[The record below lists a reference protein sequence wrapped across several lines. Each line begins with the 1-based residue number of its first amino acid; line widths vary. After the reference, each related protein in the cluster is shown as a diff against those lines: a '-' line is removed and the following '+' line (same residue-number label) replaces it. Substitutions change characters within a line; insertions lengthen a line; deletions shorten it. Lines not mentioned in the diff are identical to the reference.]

1 MRGAGAENWRTRG
14 GHVPLPGAKLIF
26 AVCTGFYCSRSRS
39 ARGKRPTMRR
49 TRRLRRTAFVV
60 ASCAALAPNTLT
72 PLSRRRPL
80 RRGAGSSD
88 AGAPSSSRGA
98 TVCCAAAGDDAPA
111 TTNSRRA
118 TVRRAAADDD
128 APATPFQRRRRPAL
142 SNLASVQKNMSDEAP
157 PLDDDRPPTGAV
169 LESLVTGERELY
181 ESTHE
186 RVSAGLKELTEWA
199 GFMFKA
205 NAMGLTEQVDLS
217 KSVKDRVR
225 HAVSV
230 AKGEA
235 YSTKAVDE
243 DADVEDDWADI
254 HADHEPVLVDEDDAL
269 EPFERRELRDGLDL
283 ETVSVAPDLLTEAEW
298 ARIAD
303 AAFEV
308 DTAVI
313 DDKVMKGKWIVKDG
327 KPTFK
332 PWRFWPAETAEDRE
346 LREAELERVRLVLK
360 GEELAGD

>member
-1 MRGAGAENWRTRG
+1 MADPGRACATAGART
-14 GHVPLPGAKLIF
+14 IF
-26 AVCTGFYCSRSRS
+26 AVCTGFYCSRSS
-39 ARGKRPTMRR
+39 SLRGNVLTMRR

-60 ASCAALAPNTLT
+60 ASCAALTPNTLT

-80 RRGAGSSD
+80 RRGAGSGD
-88 AGAPSSSRGA
+88 
-98 TVCCAAAGDDAPA
+98 AAAPASRRRATICRAAEKDDAPA
-111 TTNSRRA
+111 FGR
-118 TVRRAAADDD
+118 
-128 APATPFQRRRRPAL
+128 RRRRPAL
-142 SNLASVQKNMSDEAP
+142 SNLASVQKNMNDEAP
-157 PLDDDRPPTGAV
+157 PLDGDRPPTGAV

-199 GFMFKA
+199 GFMFRA

-254 HADHEPVLVDEDDAL
+254 HADHDPVLMDEDDAL
-269 EPFERRELRDGLDL
+269 EPFERRELRDGL
-283 ETVSVAPDLLTEAEW
+283 EVEVVSVPPDLVSAEEW
-298 ARIAD
+298 ARISSS
-303 AAFEV
+303 AFEV

-313 DDKVMKGKWIVKDG
+313 DDKVMKGKWVVKDG
-327 KPTFK
+327 KPSFK
-332 PWRFWPAETAEDRE
+332 PWRFWPAETDEDRE

-360 GEELAGD
+360 GVELAED